1 MAKFRKY
8 LREHDPAW
16 QNWKYSVL
24 IKVPMVKKNVERC
37 EKLSAEINI
46 LQATVIQRDIEQVN
60 FITRLAMEKGKPNLE
75 DLLKEKMKCN
85 IPDALED
92 WQLSPQCSWILD
104 ASVIHLA
111 AFWHVESL
119 SHFLNVCPSLRNI
132 KTDTSNFTPLHV
144 AASCD
149 DETIATSLLIQKEV
163 DVQATNGIDQT
174 ALHIAAH
181 CGFVNTVI
189 TLLFEGNADVM
200 ALDHENQ
207 TSIHVAKTSKILN
220 ILLSKTSAD
229 KVNCLYEDL
238 KGNNIANTSEDHTNS
253 DTDCIGNSSEYTCL
267 FDHILQVQPASIQTY
282 LDLMVTEL
290 DPEHYIFHLD
300 LFDHGTTKK
309 DNYLDKHQKLIDA
322 GHPEMLL
329 HPVMMFFTNLKWY
342 PHKTWYYINFS
353 IFLVFLVSFT
363 THCTYCIDFIQ
374 CGCKENPKCNEVL
387 ADNENITSCRNA
399 LGPMHGFTRYFSW
412 SFLWILTG
420 IEILQFVTKLLAAI
434 SEKDIS
440 EFLEYFSKQ
449 NVCEVIMLCLSHVF
463 FFLQYNYL
471 KNGAKP
477 SLIEDFLGWSLFMA
491 WIDLTIFLGR
501 FDVFGKHIYRSWHVM
516 KNVAFSM
523 VVYIPIMM
531 AFACAFH
538 CFLMFN
544 ETFEGPI
551 SSFLKVLTMVLGE
564 FDYTDNFLF
573 DQVEKVHG
581 SKVSVQLML
590 IMFIIYGSLIIMNLI
605 TAWIVITQRDAN
617 ETEVILA
624 KQRIE
629 EISGATRM
637 SILAGSCFRK
647 HKRNKS
653 SKLCISRIPT
663 NEKIGTFL
671 TKWHQFKAWLVDD
684 KNTNVWKIQEH
695 IQNGS
700 CQKPTSHVPLYTR
713 ALVPLSTRMIE
724 AKRAKQSELIK
735 TIRGIQKQNDRKL
748 NELLANEEKNH
759 LKTCHRCSQPIPA
772 GYNLKYMVLEAPD
785 GKLTRFQPENEQSGN
800 EISVF

>member
-46 LQATVIQRDIEQVN
+46 LQAAVIQRDIEQVN
-60 FITRLAMEKGKPNLE
+60 FITRLAMEKGKPNLD

-92 WQLSPQCSWILD
+92 WELSPQCSWILD

-200 ALDHENQ
+200 ALDHDNQ

-471 KNGAKP
+471 KSGAKP
-477 SLIEDFLGWSLFMA
+477 SLIEDFLGWALFMA

-523 VVYIPIMM
+523 VVYIPIMT

-551 SSFLKVLTMVLGE
+551 ASFLKVLTMVLGE

-748 NELLANEEKNH
+748 NELLASEEKNH

>member
-1 MAKFRKY
+1 
-8 LREHDPAW
+8 
-16 QNWKYSVL
+16 
-24 IKVPMVKKNVERC
+24 MVKKNAERC
-37 EKLSAEINI
+37 EKFSAEINI
-46 LQATVIQRDIEQVN
+46 LQAAVIQRDIEQVN
-60 FITRLAMEKGKPNLE
+60 FITRLAMEKGKPNLD

-85 IPDALED
+85 IPDTLEE
-92 WQLSPQCSWILD
+92 WELSPQCSWILD

-119 SHFLNVCPSLRNI
+119 SHFLNICPSLRNI

-149 DETIATSLLIQKEV
+149 DETIATSLLIHKEV

-200 ALDHENQ
+200 ALDHDNQ
-207 TSIHVAKTSKILN
+207 TSIHVAKTSRILN
-220 ILLSKTSAD
+220 ILLRKTSAD

-238 KGNNIANTSEDHTNS
+238 KGHNVANTSEDNTNS

-267 FDHILQVQPASIQTY
+267 FDHILQVQPESIQTY
-282 LDLMVTEL
+282 LDLMVTES
-290 DPEHYIFHLD
+290 DPDHYIFHLD
-300 LFDHGTTKK
+300 LFNHGTTKK
-309 DNYLDKHQKLIDA
+309 DNYLDKHQKLIDT

-329 HPVMMFFTNLKWY
+329 HPIMMFFTNLKWY
-342 PHKTWYYINFS
+342 PHKTWYYINFT
-353 IFLVFLVSFT
+353 IFLIFLVSFT
-363 THCTYCIDFIQ
+363 IHATYCIDFIQ
-374 CGCKENPKCNEVL
+374 CGCEDEFKNKSICEEILGDDYAKNTNCGNGPVL
-387 ADNENITSCRNA
+387 
-399 LGPMHGFTRYFSW
+399 MHEITRYFSW
-412 SFLWILTG
+412 SFLWILTA
-420 IEILQFVTKLLAAI
+420 IEILQFLTKLMMAI
-434 SEKDIS
+434 SEKEVS
-440 EFLEYFSKQ
+440 ELWEYFSKQ
-449 NVCEVIMLCLSHVF
+449 NVCEVIMLGLCQIF
-463 FFLQYNYL
+463 FGLQYNYL
-471 KNGAKP
+471 KGGEKP
-477 SLIEDFLGWSLFMA
+477 ALIEDFLGWALFFA

-501 FDVFGKHIYRSWHVM
+501 FDMFGKHIYRSWHVM

-523 VVYIPIMM
+523 TVYIPIMM

-538 CFLMFN
+538 CFLIYN
-544 ETFEGPI
+544 EVFQGPTA
-551 SSFLKVLTMVLGE
+551 SFLKVLTMVLGE
-564 FDYTDNFLF
+564 FDYQDNFLF
-573 DQVEKVHG
+573 DKVKETKG
-581 SKVSVQLML
+581 SKVSVQVML

-629 EISGATRM
+629 EISGATRI
-637 SILAGSCFRK
+637 STLVKCCFQKR
-647 HKRNKS
+647 KRNKA
-653 SKLCISRIPT
+653 SKLCISRAPT
-663 NEKIGTFL
+663 NEKISFFL
-671 TKWHQFKAWLVDD
+671 KKWHQFKAWLADD
-684 KNTNVWKIQEH
+684 NNTNVWKIQEH

-735 TIRGIQKQNDRKL
+735 TIKGIQKQNDRKL
-748 NELLANEEKNH
+748 QELLASEEKNH
-759 LKTCHRCSQPIPA
+759 LKTCHSYSKPIPA

-785 GKLTRFQPENEQSGN
+785 GKLTRFQPENEQSGD
-800 EISVF
+800 EISFL